1 MELLEWFD
9 NRKDDRDAARRAER
23 RKKLISRGIVA
34 AVCLILF
41 IAGVS
46 YTSSARTVYFWDDA
60 TYWDMSRSILSGA
73 LKGGFW
79 QRVYGSIGTSDY
91 NYVAALPPAAWMSVF
106 GTGRVSYVAGLIVMY
121 LIPSVLLIYRL
132 STKLSKAPM
141 FSFITA
147 VFMLPATL
155 YIAAMGF
162 ADVGGLL
169 MMLACYNLYYKR
181 NNRDGSPIRHIFIS
195 ILLVVM
201 MIYRRYFAFF
211 AVSFVTAMLIDCIL
225 FRRKWRNVLIT
236 GLSAAAFMLLAFLPF
251 VTGIL
256 FKDYGALYSSY
267 KFPITTDLKF
277 IARYF
282 GLLTILVLAA
292 VPVIAWIRKRESRP
306 VFCWVQLIVCCAMFM
321 ATQTHAT
328 HHLLLYIPA
337 FMVLSIWLINCV
349 SKRVSLVLLAILIAA
364 NLINPIIPRE
374 QPSNIQDIKGVAM
387 LPSFSM
393 LPDVRDDIDDLVK
406 AKRKLDT
413 VIPEGSVCGVM
424 ASSFI
429 INDSILRNAEPS
441 LNMRVSRE
449 PDYITALPEVDSRD
463 HARLDEIF
471 DSEYIL
477 VAFPA
482 QTHLAPGE
490 QSIVTECVRSFEVYA
505 DIATAFEEV
514 AGFDEKV
521 GDVTLRLYHRVDNV
535 SEYKKSEFKKR
546 LFRQE
551 LVK

>member
-9 NRKDDRDAARRAER
+9 NRNNDREAARLATR
-23 RKKLISRGIVA
+23 RKKLITCGIVA

-60 TYWDMSRSILSGA
+60 TYWDMSRSVLSGA
-73 LKGGFW
+73 LGDGFW
-79 QRVYGSIGTSDY
+79 QKVYASIGTSDY
-91 NYVAALPPAAWMSVF
+91 NYVAALPPAAWMAIF

-155 YIAAMGF
+155 FIAAMGF

-169 MMLACYNLYYKR
+169 MMLACYDLYYKR
-181 NNRDGSPIRHIFIS
+181 NGREGAPIRYIFIG
-195 ILLVVM
+195 ILLVMM

-225 FRRKWRNVLIT
+225 FRRKWRNVMIACA
-236 GLSAAAFMLLAFLPF
+236 SAAVFMLLAFFPF

-256 FKDYGALYSSY
+256 FKDYGTLYSSY

-282 GLLTILVLAA
+282 GLITILVLAA
-292 VPVIAWIRKRESRP
+292 VPVISWVRKKESRP
-306 VFCWVQLIVCCAMFM
+306 VFCWVQLIVCCSMFM

-337 FMVLSIWLINCV
+337 LAVLSILLINCV
-349 SKRVSLVLLAILIAA
+349 SKRITLFALVILVAA
-364 NLINPIIPRE
+364 NLISPVIPRE
-374 QPSNIQDIKGVAM
+374 QPKNIQEIKTAAI

-393 LPDVRDDIDDLVK
+393 LPDVRDDIEELIL

-413 VIPEGSVCGVM
+413 FIPEGSTCGVM
-424 ASSFI
+424 ASSFV

-441 LNMRVSRE
+441 LNMKSTRE
-449 PDYITALPEVDSRD
+449 PDYIIALPEVDSRD
-463 HARLDEIF
+463 YARLDEIYNA
-471 DSEYIL
+471 EYIL
-477 VAFPA
+477 IANPA
-482 QTHLAPGE
+482 QTHLAEGE
-490 QSIVTECVRSFEVYA
+490 QSIVT
-505 DIATAFEEV
+505 
-514 AGFDEKV
+514 
-521 GDVTLRLYHRVDNV
+521 
-535 SEYKKSEFKKR
+535 
-546 LFRQE
+546 
-551 LVK
+551 